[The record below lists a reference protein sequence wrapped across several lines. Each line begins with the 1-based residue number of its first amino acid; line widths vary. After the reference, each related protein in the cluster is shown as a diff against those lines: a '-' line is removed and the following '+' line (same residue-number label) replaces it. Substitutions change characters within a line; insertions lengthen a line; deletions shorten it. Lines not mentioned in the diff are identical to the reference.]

1 MIDPHAYSIEIRRGN
16 YEGEVCFQ
24 ARVLE
29 LPDLYEYADS
39 YDEAYGLVIESI
51 SMTAEALAEQGK
63 QMPAPFEHVEEFSGR
78 VTLRLP
84 RSLHASL
91 ARRADCEDVSLNAL
105 LVSILSA
112 YRGFDLGMQNSHDE
126 WQRLVQ
132 PMPSPIQVDGVSMD
146 RHDLPKLS
154 IVGWNVAEAA

>member
-1 MIDPHAYSIEIRRGN
+1 MIDPHAYSIEIRRGTF
-16 YEGEVCFQ
+16 EGEICFQ

-39 YDEAYGLVIESI
+39 YDEAYSLVIEAI
-51 SMTAEALAEQGK
+51 AMTAEALAEQGK

-84 RSLHASL
+84 KSLHAAL

-105 LVSILSA
+105 MVSILSA

-126 WQRLVQ
+126 WERLVQ
-132 PMPSPIQVDGVSMD
+132 PKPSPIQVDGVTMA
-146 RHDLPKLS
+146 RRELPKLS
-154 IVGWNVAEAA
+154 IAVWNVADAA